1 MYFLTQGIVF
11 GLYAAVLPGPMQA
24 FLLSQ
29 IIRSGWKR
37 TLPLALIPLGSDG
50 PVMLSLF
57 FLLSQL
63 PLWFTHVLRII
74 GGFYILYL
82 ASDAYKTSK
91 KQQDISISNVPQS
104 KLRSTFLKGVTM
116 NLLNP
121 NVYIFWAT
129 IGVPTILTGW
139 QTSPLYGIAFGLGFY
154 ATMIPV
160 TMLWITIMGTV
171 GYLKPS
177 IQTKL
182 GWFIIVLLVI
192 VGITMIVNGLM
203 SWLTLPNL

>member
-11 GLYAAVLPGPMQA
+11 GLYAAFLPGPMQA

-29 IIRSGWKR
+29 IIRSGWRR

-50 PVMLSLF
+50 PVMISLF

-63 PLWFTHVLRII
+63 PVWFTHVLRII
-74 GGFYILYL
+74 GGFFILYL
-82 ASDAYKTSK
+82 AWDAYRSSK
-91 KQQDISISNVPQS
+91 NSKEITIPTDQS
-104 KLRSTFLKGVTM
+104 PVRATFLKGVTM

-139 QTSPLYGIAFGLGFY
+139 QISPLHGLAFVLGMYGTMIP
-154 ATMIPV
+154 ATMI
-160 TMLWITIMGTV
+160 WITLFGTI
-171 GYLKPS
+171 GSLKPA
-177 IQTKL
+177 IRL
-182 GWFIIVLLVI
+182 NIGRLIVLLLI
-192 VGITMIVNGLM
+192 CVGIYMIINGMIAL
-203 SWLTLPNL
+203 LQPIIRE